1 MNAPS
6 RALFVATAVLTATL
20 AAVGCAPA
28 TEEIAATRTQTPAAT
43 AAPTAIPTA
52 TPVAAAPTATPV
64 AAPTAAT
71 GMLADGEPAPLEPG
85 RYTISGRHFGV
96 PASLEGTY
104 PGLSFTLPAGWSG
117 NSTLVGK
124 TAGSSDEPLPGLFAW
139 NFDHGFK
146 NPCTDHTPVVPA
158 AGSGASGLLRVI
170 AGEPGIDAGPV
181 TDVTVGGHDGAYVEY
196 TVTTDRTTCGNGED
210 QLWIWGSCPPPVT
223 LGCEGLTGDA
233 RYGANKD
240 DRERAY
246 AIDVDG
252 TLYTFFTARPADLLA
267 ADRAEFQ
274 QFLDSIE
281 FGPAARPAARVEA
294 PAPNPT
300 LEPEAVRKAAAAEFL
315 AAGVANVQAF
325 RALPG
330 NDKQLYRGEAEIWGQ
345 YAAALKELQVPGAD
359 TRLGADIPGPAAR
372 SDPDADLRSALGA
385 EAPGTALSRP
395 ATSQSEIRRRASGR
409 PRL

>member
-1 MNAPS
+1 MEAIDMHEHG
-6 RALFVATAVLTATL
+6 RTLVLATAAVAVALTCL
-20 AAVGCAPA
+20 GCGASASNAGVASTSTVSPA
-28 TEEIAATRTQTPAAT
+28 
-43 AAPTAIPTA
+43 AAPTATPAAAAPTA
-52 TPVAAAPTATPV
+52 TPVAAPTATPV

-71 GMLADGEPAPLEPG
+71 GVLADGEPTPLEPG

-96 PASLEGTY
+96 PTPLEDTY
-104 PGLSFTLPAGWSG
+104 PRLSFTLPAGWSG

-124 TAGSSDEPLPGLFAW
+124 TAGSSDQPLPGLFAW

-158 AGSGASGLLRVI
+158 AGSGATGLLRVI

-267 ADRAEFQ
+267 AERAEFQ
-274 QFLDSIE
+274 RFLDSIE
-281 FGPAARPAARVEA
+281 FEPA
-294 PAPNPT
+294 
-300 LEPEAVRKAAAAEFL
+300 
-315 AAGVANVQAF
+315 G
-325 RALPG
+325 
-330 NDKQLYRGEAEIWGQ
+330 
-345 YAAALKELQVPGAD
+345 
-359 TRLGADIPGPAAR
+359 
-372 SDPDADLRSALGA
+372 
-385 EAPGTALSRP
+385 
-395 ATSQSEIRRRASGR
+395 
-409 PRL
+409 